1 MFSWQMNNIS
11 INNKSQWHYMK
22 KKKRPPSPYP
32 DLVPISFVIKER
44 LFCHFTESF
53 KTREEEEAG
62 RRAAVGVIC
71 VPPTA
76 SRHLRPANCVPA
88 NCVPSQLRPS
98 QLRPANCVPAEK
110 WPTAS
115 HEFKID

>member
-1 MFSWQMNNIS
+1 MAL
-11 INNKSQWHYMK
+11 YE

-62 RRAAVGVIC
+62 RRAEQKQHKTGFSKIANSIATYKC
-71 VPPTA
+71 KPDQKE
-76 SRHLRPANCVPA
+76 HL
-88 NCVPSQLRPS
+88 
-98 QLRPANCVPAEK
+98 
-110 WPTAS
+110 
-115 HEFKID
+115 